1 MGAGLLCILDHELR
15 FGTLDRQ
22 VNVLLVRLPDLV
34 RARRA
39 RLNQVG
45 KEGLGC
51 LLISLDVFLQIV
63 VCSGTSG
70 DRRDTERPEPRV
82 EALE

>member
-1 MGAGLLCILDHELR
+1 MRAGLLCVLNHELR
-15 FGTLDRQ
+15 FSALDGQ
-22 VNVLLVRLPDLV
+22 VNVLLIRLPDLV

-82 EALE
+82 EAWE

>member
-1 MGAGLLCILDHELR
+1 MGAGLLCVLNHELR
-15 FGTLDRQ
+15 FSALDGQ
-22 VNVLLVRLPDLV
+22 VNVLLIRLPDLV

-82 EALE
+82 EAWE

>member
-1 MGAGLLCILDHELR
+1 MRAGLLCVLNHELR
-15 FGTLDRQ
+15 FSALDGQ
-22 VNVLLVRLPDLV
+22 VNVLLIRLPDLV

-82 EALE
+82 EAWR

>member
-1 MGAGLLCILDHELR
+1 MRAGLLCVLNHELR
-15 FGTLDRQ
+15 FSALDGQ
-22 VNVLLVRLPDLV
+22 VNVLLIRLPDLV

-45 KEGLGC
+45 TAGLSC
-51 LLISLDVFLQIV
+51 LLISLDVLLQIV
-63 VCSGTSG
+63 VRSGTSG

-82 EALE
+82 EAWE